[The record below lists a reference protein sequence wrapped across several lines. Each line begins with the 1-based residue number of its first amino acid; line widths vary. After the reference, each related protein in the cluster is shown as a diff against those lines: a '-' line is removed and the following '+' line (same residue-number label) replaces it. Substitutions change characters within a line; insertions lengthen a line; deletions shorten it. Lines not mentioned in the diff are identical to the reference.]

1 MINEKT
7 LEFEYYL
14 KKLPLYLQNSY
25 GFQEHF
31 RMLFEIMKDTNT
43 TAKDL
48 LNSLNL
54 YDENYFKNIEFIE
67 KTKNVSDL
75 LDKMGSLYGVNR
87 YLDVDYVDESNI
99 SHHESLILTNEEFLK
114 LILVKSTQN
123 SYKGTYENIKK
134 LYDLINLDIIVSS
147 GKNSGEIY
155 LYLQTGNYITDN
167 LKYLFLSGLLNI
179 ESIGIKYVNRNIEN
193 LKLAEWNSEQTYKMW
208 DVGVW
213 S

>member
-54 YDENYFKNIEFIE
+54 HDENYFENVGFIE
-67 KTKNVSDL
+67 KTENVSDL
-75 LDKMGSLYGVNR
+75 LDKIGSLYGLNR
-87 YLDVDYVDESNI
+87 YLDVDYIDENNI
-99 SHHESLILTNEEFLK
+99 SHHESLLLNNEEFLK
-114 LILVKSTQN
+114 LILVKSIQN
-123 SYKGTYENIKK
+123 SYEGTYENIKK
-134 LYDLINLDIIVSS
+134 LYNSINLPIIISS

-155 LYLQTGNYITDN
+155 LYLQIDKFTTDN

>member
-67 KTKNVSDL
+67 KTKNASDL

-87 YLDVDYVDESNI
+87 CLDVDYVDESNI

-114 LILVKSTQN
+114 LILVKSAQN
-123 SYKGTYENIKK
+123 SYEGTYENIKK
-134 LYDLINLDIIVSS
+134 LYDLINLSIIVSS

-155 LYLQTGNYITDN
+155 LYLQTDDYITDN